1 MKMAG
6 EGNLL
11 TEIILL
17 VQVPGQVEMIIE
29 VVVVE
34 MVIRMGPQDHLVG
47 EDVVVDRITAPEEI
61 IVAMRGRILVMTSPD
76 GIQVPRIKMKVGAVS
91 QVPKSKTLLAGKPF
105 LVAGELVEVVVEVV
119 VIMVVGAMEMV
130 AALIVGMLAG
140 VILA

>member
-11 TEIILL
+11 TEIVLL

-34 MVIRMGPQDHLVG
+34 MVIRTDPQDHLVG

-91 QVPKSKTLLAGKPF
+91 QVPKSKTLLAGKPC
-105 LVAGELVEVVVEVV
+105 LVAGELVQVV

-130 AALIVGMLAG
+130 VALIVGMLAG

>member
-1 MKMAG
+1 M
-6 EGNLL
+6 LSHVSFSQ
-11 TEIILL
+11 I
-17 VQVPGQVEMIIE
+17 EMIIE

-47 EDVVVDRITAPEEI
+47 EDVVADRITAPEEI
-61 IVAMRGRILVMTSPD
+61 IVAMRGKILVMTSPD
-76 GIQVPRIKMKVGAVS
+76 GIQVPRITMKVGAVS

-105 LVAGELVEVVVEVV
+105 LVAGELVQVV

-130 AALIVGMLAG
+130 VTLIVGMLAG